1 MSINIVI
8 IEDNHTIRNSL
19 VEILSAEDEFSCVG
33 IYSNAESF
41 VNDFDSLPVN
51 VVLMDINLPG
61 MSGIECIKLLKPQR
75 TEVQYLMCT
84 VFEDNDKIFDSL
96 CAGATG
102 YMLKN
107 TPPDKLFEA
116 IKDIYNGSSP
126 MSGLIA
132 RKVANSFHAQ
142 TTAKST
148 GAEVLTIREHEIL
161 EYVSK
166 GFRHKEISDKLFISH
181 ETVRTHIRNIYEK
194 LHVKNRTEAL
204 NKVFPR

>member
-1 MSINIVI
+1 MPINIVI

-19 VEILSAEDEFSCVG
+19 VEILEAETEFKLTG
-33 IYSNAESF
+33 IYSNAENF
-41 VNDFDSLPVN
+41 VSEFETLAVN

-61 MSGIECIKLLKPQR
+61 MSGIECIKLLKPR
-75 TEVQYLMCT
+75 RPEVQFMMCT

-107 TPPDKLFEA
+107 TPPAKFFEA
-116 IKDIYNGSSP
+116 IRDIHSGSSP

-132 RKVANSFHAQ
+132 RKVAGSFYSQ
-142 TTAKST
+142 PTKST
-148 GAEVLTIREHEIL
+148 GAEVLTSREREIL

-166 GFRHKEISDKLFISH
+166 GLRHKEISDKLFISH